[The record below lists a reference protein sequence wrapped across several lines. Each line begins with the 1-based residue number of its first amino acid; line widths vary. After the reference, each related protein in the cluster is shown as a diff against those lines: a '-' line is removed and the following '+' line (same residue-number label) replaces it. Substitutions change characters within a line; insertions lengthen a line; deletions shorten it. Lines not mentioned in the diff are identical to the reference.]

1 VVDVITTLV
10 LTAPWLLGLAWAL
23 FRHGLGLGDSD
34 APSMGESA
42 ARRLSAL

>member
-1 VVDVITTLV
+1 VVHVITTLV

-23 FRHGLGLGDSD
+23 FRHGLGLVDSD